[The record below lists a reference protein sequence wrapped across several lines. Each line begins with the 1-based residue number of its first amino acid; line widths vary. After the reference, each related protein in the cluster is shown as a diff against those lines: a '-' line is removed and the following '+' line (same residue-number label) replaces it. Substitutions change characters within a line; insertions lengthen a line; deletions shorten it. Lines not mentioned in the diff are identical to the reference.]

1 MATTTTLDVRTII
14 PTQGSGVTTDD
25 PIVITGTSSGSQSE
39 AFVIDM
45 RSISG
50 KVLQIDNIEFVS
62 IIGSATVNGGA
73 GNNYAT
79 GDDNSQFISLG
90 EGDDTLYGGEGS
102 DTIGSGGGNDRL
114 LGDDRLYAGG
124 ARRPLGAGGV
134 NYCGLSDAGDDS
146 VIGGTGNDSLWGGT
160 EADVVYGNQQDDLL
174 YGNQSSDTLYG
185 GQDADTAYGGQDS
198 DLLYGNF
205 GGDMLYG
212 NLGADTLYG
221 GQGSDALFGGQDND
235 LLVGGLGDDTLNGN
249 LGNDTIST
257 GEGSDLIVV
266 QKDGGIDVV
275 TDFDGAAGDRIQI
288 AANANGTA
296 IDTFAELQAAA
307 TNNSAGNVEIALGS
321 GNTLTLNGVTVSEP
335 QSGWF
340 TFG

>member
-102 DTIGSGGGNDRL
+102 DTIGSGGGNDSL
-114 LGDDRLYAGG
+114 FGDGG
-124 ARRPLGAGGV
+124 ADLV
-134 NYCGLSDAGDDS
+134 F
-146 VIGGTGNDSLWGGT
+146 GGTGNDSLWGGT